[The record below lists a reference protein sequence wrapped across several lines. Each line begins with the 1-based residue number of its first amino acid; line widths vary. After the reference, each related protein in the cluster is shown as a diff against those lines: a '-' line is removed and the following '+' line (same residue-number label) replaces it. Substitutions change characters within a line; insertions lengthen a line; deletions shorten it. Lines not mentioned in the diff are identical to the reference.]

1 MTVATVQVRFTLQL
15 IADVLIGTAAEH
27 GELPRQPYTTN
38 SFTGIDIAK
47 YISRWVRYTDAD
59 DGQILL
65 ALIYMDRACQ
75 TSGVVISR
83 RTVHRLLLAA
93 LVLAAKWT
101 NDHLHSMQYY
111 AKVGGVGLDDM
122 VALEMSLLQD
132 IGWNMFVSN
141 EHFEKYICAFVS
153 DDWD

>member
-1 MTVATVQVRFTLQL
+1 MVMIQRICDTLKGIVSENGERSSKL
-15 IADVLIGTAAEH
+15 YTIAQDFDPL
-27 GELPRQPYTTN
+27 
-38 SFTGIDIAK
+38 DISA
-47 YISRWVRYTDAD
+47 YLSRWMRYTQAESDEV
-59 DGQILL
+59 LL

-75 TSGVVISR
+75 TSGVVISK